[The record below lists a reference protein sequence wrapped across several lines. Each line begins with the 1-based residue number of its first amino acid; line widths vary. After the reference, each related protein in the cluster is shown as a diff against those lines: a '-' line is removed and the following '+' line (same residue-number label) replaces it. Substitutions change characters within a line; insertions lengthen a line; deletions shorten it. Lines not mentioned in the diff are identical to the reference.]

1 MDPIF
6 THSWLFEGISQRVKQ
21 EIYTQGELLETTP
34 NETLIQKGLAN
45 DHLFLV
51 LDGKLK
57 AQLTGSQQDNLGI
70 TVARREAGDMHGSL
84 PGKPFQRAP
93 GAPAVQVPD
102 AQQFVGFQRLRRDQ
116 DAFCRVEPE
125 PGDEALDP
133 IRRITQSEGRC
144 GHADLHALDA
154 AAEITAQAEFH
165 AAAVGAAVHGRQFRN
180 RQCSKPVGDALDA
193 AASTSLQSVGRSILE
208 LTTSRPSGRPTGH

>member
-70 TVARREAGDMHGSL
+70 TVARREAGDMLGEYSFFDNL
-84 PGKPFQRAP
+84 P
-93 GAPAVQVPD
+93 PAVTVISETRARIFRINHAALRLALADDPEAR
-102 AQQFVGFQRLRRDQ
+102 AQIYRNMLVYLVTRLRAQ
-116 DAFCRVEPE
+116 DRE
-125 PGDEALDP
+125 L
-133 IRRITQSEGRC
+133 
-144 GHADLHALDA
+144 
-154 AAEITAQAEFH
+154 EIFT
-165 AAAVGAAVHGRQFRN
+165 V
-180 RQCSKPVGDALDA
+180 
-193 AASTSLQSVGRSILE
+193 
-208 LTTSRPSGRPTGH
+208 